1 MGASNSTNQYG
12 PLLLTVWREACRHIR
27 IEESASTIAEALFAQ
42 TPFCQLA
49 VRSVDTQR
57 LCVETV
63 AVGRADG
70 PSPGEVR
77 TLCSPQQLEALQ
89 RWCAE
94 GQPAW
99 YWPGDF
105 APPPAVEWQEAC
117 ARLPAELTWLVGQS
131 STVCIL
137 GPLRLR
143 DALGLLILC
152 LREIDA
158 ADAPAVFSLARLLLE
173 PFAAALDN
181 DRQLREMATLREAAE
196 ADRRSLL
203 ARLGRQSLGDAIVG
217 AESGLR
223 GVMERVDLVAR
234 SDVPVLIFGET
245 GSGKELVAR
254 AIHTRSARNGK
265 PFIRVN
271 CGAIPPELIDS
282 QLFGHE
288 RGAFTGAVEQRKGWF
303 ERADGGTLLL
313 DEIGELPL
321 AAQVR
326 LLRILQD
333 GWLERV
339 GGQQPVHVDVRII
352 AATHRDL
359 AAMAAE
365 GRFRQDLWYRIAVF
379 PIVIPPLRERKE
391 DIAELARHFAQRA
404 AIRFGLPLVMPSE
417 EDLRLLQSYDWPGN
431 VRELAAVIDRAAI
444 LGDGKRLEVAKA
456 LGIGMP
462 QPGRSEQ
469 QRSDQSSQAV
479 TGPAVEP
486 LDQVMRRHIETALAA
501 TRGRIEGPRGAAALL
516 RINPHTL
523 RGRMRKL
530 GIDWKRFRQPG

>member
-1 MGASNSTNQYG
+1 MINGGLGGEYG
-12 PLLLTVWREACRHIR
+12 SVLLAVWREACRHIR
-27 IEESASTIAEALFAQ
+27 IEESASTIADILLSQ

-49 VRSVDTQR
+49 VRWVDSQR
-57 LCVETV
+57 LCIETV

-70 PSPGEVR
+70 LPVGQVR
-77 TLCSPQQLEALQ
+77 TACTPQQLEVLQ
-89 RWCAE
+89 HWCGL

-99 YWPGDF
+99 YCLEQADCR
-105 APPPAVEWQEAC
+105 AVAGQQEAIP
-117 ARLPAELTWLVGQS
+117 RLPSELTWLAAQS
-131 STVCIL
+131 PASCIV

-143 DALGLLILC
+143 DGLGLLVLY
-152 LREIDA
+152 LQGRGL
-158 ADAPAVFSLARLLLE
+158 APPPHVFALARLLLE

-217 AESGLR
+217 AETGLR
-223 GVMERVDLVAR
+223 GVMERVELVAR

-254 AIHTRSARNGK
+254 AIHARSARSDK

-339 GGQQPVHVDVRII
+339 GGQQPLHVDVRII

-365 GRFRQDLWYRIAVF
+365 GRFRHDLWYRIAVF

-391 DIAELARHFAQRA
+391 DIPELARHFAQRA

-417 EDLRLLQSYDWPGN
+417 EDLLLLQAYDWPGN
-431 VRELAAVIDRAAI
+431 VRELGAVIDRAAI

-456 LGIGMP
+456 LGISLP
-462 QPGRSEQ
+462 QPIRLEQ
-469 QRSDQSSQAV
+469 QQSAAAKQAP
-479 TGPAVEP
+479 PAANVEP
-486 LDQVMRRHIETALAA
+486 LDQAMRRHIEAALTA

-530 GIDWKRFRQPG
+530 GIDWRRFRARP